1 MRNFFP
7 SLNKYKKII
16 FADNAGGS
24 QLPYQV
30 IHSLN
35 KFIINNYVQPIGNN
49 NLSYLANN
57 SLKTVKNTTNI
68 LLNNK
73 KGEIIYGNSCSQL
86 SYNLANSL
94 ENYLKNKK
102 GEIILTDFSHE
113 ACITP
118 FERIANNN
126 NLKINWWSTTNNINN
141 KYKIDYNS
149 LISKVNNN
157 TNFVVLPHV
166 SNILGN
172 IVDIKYLASEI
183 KKKNID
189 TKILVDGVAYMPHGL
204 IDVDDCKIDYY
215 IVSFYKFCGLR
226 ISALY
231 SLDGSLNNISNQNHY
246 FFNNLNNNFSKKLEI
261 GGYNYEC
268 ASSILGLKEYLL
280 NFAKVNN
287 VKEVKNN
294 SNEIN
299 SNEINSNENNSNQ
312 INSNEIK
319 FNRKLVNFVMN
330 NIYNYEKNI
339 VNKFKNTID
348 NMKNIEII
356 ECNESDKIPIFSLK
370 FKDYNENNVNLIL
383 NSMGILT
390 SNGTFYCNRFFEVNK
405 LDKNN
410 GVLRISL
417 MHYNNVKECNK
428 ILDTLKIFEKINSN
442 FEYKIDSKLKNN
454 ICNDLKNSFNDLKI
468 DKYYENKRLRAY
480 SLLDINNINNINIM
494 GDIGFY
500 QADNYNNY
508 NGNILR
514 NYSNISKN
522 ILNNNDFKYLIKTF
536 KQNALE
542 TMNIKI
548 NYLQIHQIRVYAS
561 ETNINLVPEGIHQ
574 DGYNI
579 IGMICINRHNIKGAI
594 SNIYDNNKNKIHN
607 VQLEMGEMLIL
618 NDNKLFHDVTSIEL
632 NNKQNQGYRDVFV
645 FTSIS

>member
-1 MRNFFP
+1 MKKFFP
-7 SLNKYKKII
+7 SLIKYKKTI

-24 QLPYQV
+24 QIPYHV
-30 IHSLN
+30 INNLN
-35 KFIINNYVQPIGNN
+35 KFIINNYVQPVGNN
-49 NLSYLANN
+49 NLSHLANK
-57 SLKTVKNTTNI
+57 SLINVKNITNV

-86 SYNLANSL
+86 SYNLANSI
-94 ENYLKNKK
+94 ENYLKNKQ

-118 FERIANNN
+118 FEKIANKH
-126 NLKINWWSTTNNINN
+126 NLKINWWSTINNKNN
-141 KYKIDYNS
+141 KYKIDYNN
-149 LISKVNNN
+149 LINMVN
-157 TNFVVLPHV
+157 TNTSLVILPHV

-172 IVDIKYLASEI
+172 VVDIKYLTSEI

-204 IDVDDCKIDYY
+204 IDVHEYGVDYY

-231 SLDGSLNNISNQNHY
+231 CLDSSLNNVNNQNHY
-246 FFNNLNNNFSKKLEI
+246 FFNKLNNNFSKKLEI

-268 ASSILGLKEYLL
+268 ASSIIGLKEYLL
-280 NFAKVNN
+280 NFAKLNN
-287 VKEVKNN
+287 NT
-294 SNEIN
+294 NELNIN
-299 SNEINSNENNSNQ
+299 INEF
-312 INSNEIK
+312 K
-319 FNRKLVNFVMN
+319 FNRKIVEFIMN
-330 NIYNYEKNI
+330 KIYNYEKKI
-339 VNKFKNTID
+339 VNKFKNAIN

-370 FKDYNENNVNLIL
+370 FKDYNENNINLIF
-383 NSMGILT
+383 NSLEILT
-390 SNGTFYCNRFFEVNK
+390 SNGTFYCDRFFEVNK
-405 LDKNN
+405 LNKND

-417 MHYNNVKECNK
+417 MHYNNIEECNK
-428 ILDTLKIFEKINSN
+428 ILDILKLFEKINSS
-442 FEYKIDSKLKNN
+442 FEFKIDSKLKNN
-454 ICNDLKNSFNDLKI
+454 ICIYLKNSFNDLNI

-480 SLLDINNINNINIM
+480 SLLDIHNIDNINIM

-500 QADNYNNY
+500 QANNYNNY

-514 NYSNISKN
+514 NYQNISKN
-522 ILNNNDFKYLIKTF
+522 ILYNNDFKYLIKTF
-536 KQNALE
+536 KENALE

-548 NYLQIHQIRVYAS
+548 NYLQIHQIRVYAN

-579 IGMICINRHNIKGAI
+579 IGMVCIDRYNIKGAI

-607 VQLEMGEMLIL
+607 IQLEEGELLIL
-618 NDNKLFHDVTSIEL
+618 NDNKLFHDVTNMEL
-632 NNKQNQGYRDVFV
+632 DNKEKQGHRDIFV